1 VEAGLSILRKEKLLK
16 TFITTL
22 IMLISAMTNAHSGLF
37 TQGLDAERERRR
49 EAETRSKHLEEEVQA
64 QREQTNKWQIATGS
78 FAVGCV
84 ALLSIGAA
92 LGAKVRRDGKQS

>member
-1 VEAGLSILRKEKLLK
+1 MKQ
-16 TFITTL
+16 FITSLFLLLVAIT
-22 IMLISAMTNAHSGLF
+22 TAHCGLF
-37 TQGLDAERERRR
+37 TQGLDAERERRQ
-49 EAETRSKHLEEEVQA
+49 EAETRSKHLEEQVQT
-64 QREQTNKWQIATGS
+64 QRERTNNWQIATGS